1 MGKIVEHYFFC
12 LPVREQTTGEF
23 VFSKLD
29 EFMENEHLSW
39 SKCVAVI
46 TDGAAAMMGETSRI
60 KEPPLASKNN
70 PRIAPFYI
78 VVYIGKHWL
87 PTN

>member
-1 MGKIVEHYFFC
+1 MYCRFLDQSLGKIVEHYFFC
-12 LPVREQTTGEF
+12 LPVGEQTTGEF

-46 TDGAAAMMGETSRI
+46 TDGAEAMMG
-60 KEPPLASKNN
+60 
-70 PRIAPFYI
+70 
-78 VVYIGKHWL
+78 KHQG
-87 PTN
+87 